1 MVWTCLFRC
10 FGPEE
15 VLNMTIINQYREKR
29 VLVTGHT
36 GFKGSWLCEWL
47 LSLGAEVHGFAL
59 EPPTRPSLFK
69 QLKLAKRI
77 ASHTIDDVRDLSAV
91 VATMRRVKPDFVF
104 HLAAQPL
111 VRLSYEKPVETFDV
125 NVMGTVNVL
134 EAARRV
140 FGRSDRTQFGHHDYG
155 HQDCGC
161 GHKRDGHQLSII
173 CITTDKC
180 YENRETVR
188 PYREDD
194 PMGGFDPYSCS
205 KGCDELLI
213 SSYRRSFFG
222 TPDSPVW
229 VASARAGNVIG
240 GGDWAKDRI
249 VPDAIRALRRD
260 CAIPVR
266 NKTST
271 RPWQHVLEPL
281 SGYLTLGAALAARK
295 RFDEVCGGFNF
306 GPNPQAN
313 RTVKELVEEML
324 KWERGSWVDKSDPHA
339 VHEAGLLNLSIG
351 KARRILGW
359 KPRWGFE
366 ETVKQA
372 VEWYSAVEQGADPIE
387 TTQRQSGEYGS
398 F

>member
-1 MVWTCLFRC
+1 MNLDVYK
-10 FGPEE
+10 G
-15 VLNMTIINQYREKR
+15 KR

-47 LSLGAEVHGFAL
+47 LALGAEVHGFAL
-59 EPPTRPSLFK
+59 EPPTKPSLFR
-69 QLKLAKRI
+69 QLKLEKRMK
-77 ASHTIDDVRDLSAV
+77 SHTIGDVRDLDSLV
-91 VATMRRVKPDFVF
+91 YTMRRVKPDFVF

-111 VRLSYEKPVETFDV
+111 VRYSYAHPVETFDI

-134 EAARRV
+134 EAARRIL
-140 FGRSDRTQFGHHDYG
+140 GRTQFGHQDSGHCDSGHCDSG
-155 HQDCGC
+155 HQV
-161 GHKRDGHQLSII
+161 SII

-180 YENRETVR
+180 YENRETKR

-213 SSYRRSFFG
+213 ASYRRSFFG

-249 VPDAIRALRRD
+249 VPDCMRALSKGEV
-260 CAIPVR
+260 IPVR
-266 NKTST
+266 NKVST

-281 SGYLTLGAALAARK
+281 GGYLTLGAALNSRK
-295 RFDEVCGGFNF
+295 QFDDYAGGFNF
-306 GPNPQAN
+306 GPDPKDN
-313 RTVKELVEEML
+313 RTVKELVEEIL
-324 KWERGSWVDKSDPHA
+324 KWRRGKWVDRSDPHA
-339 VHEAGLLNLSIG
+339 VHEAGLLNLDIR

-359 KPRWGFE
+359 KPRWDFS
-366 ETVKQA
+366 ETVRQT
-372 VEWYSAVEQGADPIE
+372 VGWYGAIEKGADPIE
-387 TTQRQSGEYGS
+387 TTQRQIEDYDSRRS
-398 F
+398 

>member
-1 MVWTCLFRC
+1 MRMYGVYK
-10 FGPEE
+10 G
-15 VLNMTIINQYREKR
+15 KK

-47 LSLGAEVHGFAL
+47 LALGAEVHGFAL
-59 EPPTRPSLFK
+59 EPPTKPSLFK

-77 ASHTIDDVRDLSAV
+77 ASHTIGDIRDLPAV
-91 VATMRRVKPDFVF
+91 EATLRRVKPDFIF

-111 VRLSYEKPVETFDV
+111 VRLSYERPVETFET

-134 EAARRV
+134 EAARRL
-140 FGRSDRTQFGHHDYG
+140 FGRIGRTQFGH
-155 HQDCGC
+155 QDCGGGQQGN
-161 GHKRDGHQLSII
+161 GHRLAII

-188 PYREDD
+188 PYREDE
-194 PMGGFDPYSCS
+194 PMGGHDPYSCS

-222 TPDSPVW
+222 APDSPVW

-249 VPDAIRALRRD
+249 VPDCMRALAKGQ
-260 CAIPVR
+260 AIPVR
-266 NKTST
+266 NKVST

-281 SGYLTLGAALAARK
+281 SGYLTLGAALAARE

-306 GPNPQAN
+306 GPNPRAN
-313 RTVKELVEEML
+313 RTVKELVEEIL
-324 KWERGSWVDKSDPHA
+324 KWENGSWVDKSDPHA
-339 VHEAGLLNLSIG
+339 VHEAGLLNLSIV

-359 KPRWGFE
+359 RPRWGFA
-366 ETVKQA
+366 ETVKQTIGWYGA
-372 VEWYSAVEQGADPIE
+372 VAHGMDPKLATQEQIAA
-387 TTQRQSGEYGS
+387 YCM
-398 F
+398 

>member
-1 MVWTCLFRC
+1 MFDCYRC
-10 FGPEE
+10 
-15 VLNMTIINQYREKR
+15 KK

-47 LSLGAEVHGFAL
+47 LALGAEVHGLAL
-59 EPPTRPSLFK
+59 PPPTRPSLFN
-69 QLKLAKRI
+69 QLRLAKRI
-77 ASHTIDDVRDLSAV
+77 KSHAIGDIRDLAAV
-91 VATMRRVKPDFVF
+91 TGVMRRVKPEFVF

-111 VRLSYEKPVETFDV
+111 VRLSYEKPVETFAT

-134 EAARRV
+134 EAARQV
-140 FGRSDRTQFGHHDYG
+140 FRNGRNR
-155 HQDCGC
+155 C
-161 GHKRDGHQLSII
+161 SIA
-173 CITTDKC
+173 CVTTDKC
-180 YENRETVR
+180 YENKETAR

-194 PMGGFDPYSCS
+194 PMGGYDPYSCS

-249 VPDAIRALRRD
+249 VPDAMRALAKGE
-260 CAIPVR
+260 AIPVR

-281 SGYLTLGAALAARK
+281 CGYLTLGAALAKRE
-295 RFDEVCGGFNF
+295 RFDEACGGFNF
-306 GPNPQAN
+306 GPDPKAN

-324 KWERGSWVDKSDPHA
+324 RWRKGAWVDKSDPHA
-339 VHEAGLLNLSIG
+339 VHEAGLLNLDIR
-351 KARRILGW
+351 KARKVLGW

-366 ETVKQA
+366 ETVKNTVQWYAA
-372 VEWYSAVEQGADPIE
+372 VADGRNPLAI
-387 TTQRQSGEYGS
+387 TRDQIAAYG